1 MPQKKKLKPRLK
13 DIIPP
18 NATVEQLI
26 KILPAKTHNC
36 EPFGLM
42 LMTTAPKGWSCTYY
56 THYSKKS
63 DDRFRP
69 CIANT
74 PQGALKKMI
83 AEFLRNDI
91 GTALRVS
98 KSTLKRI
105 GSTII
110 PIKRRSN

>member
-1 MPQKKKLKPRLK
+1 MPKVKKIKISQIVEKNP
-13 DIIPP
+13 
-18 NATVEQLI
+18 TVEQLI

-42 LMTTAPKGWSCTYY
+42 LMVSSPKGWSCTYY

-83 AEFLRNDI
+83 AEFLRLNMEGALHLPVPKNQLI
-91 GTALRVS
+91 KTA
-98 KSTLKRI
+98 
-105 GSTII
+105 
-110 PIKRRSN
+110 